1 MPNGNQNELE
11 NLVVCYQDAGQDWI
25 KTKLVSDQLEENLK
39 PYLASL
45 MNGLDDGDKSES
57 KLDREARGSKQ
68 FRDYVRNMVLARMNT
83 ARKKVRY
90 ESLGM
95 LWEAKRS
102 ELAMEREKI
111 SKGIYDIGG

>member
-1 MPNGNQNELE
+1 MGNGNELE
-11 NLVVCYQDAGQDWI
+11 NLVVRYQEAGQDWI
-25 KTKLVSDQLEENLK
+25 KTRLVSDQLEEDLK

-45 MNGLDDGDKSES
+45 MNELDDGDKSEA

-68 FRDYVRNMVLARMNT
+68 FRDYVKNMVLARADT

-102 ELAMEREKI
+102 ELAMEREKL
-111 SKGIYDIGG
+111 SKGIYHEGG